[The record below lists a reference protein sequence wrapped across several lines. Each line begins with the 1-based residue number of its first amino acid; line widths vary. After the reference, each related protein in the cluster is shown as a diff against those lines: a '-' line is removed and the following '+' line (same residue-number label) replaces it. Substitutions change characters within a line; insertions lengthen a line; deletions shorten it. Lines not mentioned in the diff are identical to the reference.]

1 MAATFWR
8 QTLKGHNHMQREHHI
23 YPIPLKVKSLPAA
36 VKIKGVLSPSHC
48 RRLISL
54 AKRKGLV
61 CIERDRYGQASATMA
76 CRLLPEDDELIYKR
90 FAQKATELN
99 AEIRRLSLTGIY
111 EPVSVLRYS
120 AAAWIRPHIDAD
132 YRVPDPSK
140 LSCTIQLVPKDSFT
154 GGVLT
159 IAETEVFRLDIGD
172 AVVFPSHMLHTVSP
186 IKSGERSLWQP
197 GFMVRRSVEDVIVLR
212 TMNGKPT
219 LITYTGGG
227 GRLLPCAATIRGGH

>member
-1 MAATFWR
+1 
-8 QTLKGHNHMQREHHI
+8 MQREKLI
-23 YPIPLKVKSLPAA
+23 YSIPLKVEPLPAA
-36 VKIKGVLSPSHC
+36 VRIKRFLSPTHC

-54 AKRKGLV
+54 AKTKGLV
-61 CIERDRYGQASATMA
+61 CIENDRYGQASTTMA

-90 FAQKATELN
+90 LAQRATELN
-99 AEIRRLSLTGIY
+99 AKLWRLSLTGIY

-159 IAETEVFRLDIGD
+159 IAETEVFRLGIGD
-172 AVVFPSHMLHTVSP
+172 AVLFPSHMLHTVSP
-186 IKSGERSLWQP
+186 IKRGER
-197 GFMVRRSVEDVIVLR
+197 FVL
-212 TMNGKPT
+212 
-219 LITYTGGG
+219 
-227 GRLLPCAATIRGGH
+227 AAWVHGSSFR